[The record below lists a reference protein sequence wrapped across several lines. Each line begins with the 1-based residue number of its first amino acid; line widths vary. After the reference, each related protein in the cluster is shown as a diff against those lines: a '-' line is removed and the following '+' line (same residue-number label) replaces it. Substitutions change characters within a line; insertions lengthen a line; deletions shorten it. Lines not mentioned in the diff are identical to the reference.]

1 MQKTGLQERLQE
13 KQKQSIPLDLDRDVQ
28 IIDENYSPRTQSQ
41 DNVGV
46 ESDKI
51 DTNSADE
58 QNDESEVRD
67 PGIIKKFGGFK

>member
-28 IIDENYSPRTQSQ
+28 IIDENYSPSTQSQ
-41 DNVGV
+41 DNISVKT
-46 ESDKI
+46 DKV
-51 DTNSADE
+51 DTNSTDD
-58 QNDESEVRD
+58 QDDDSEVRD